1 MVPPNWT
8 AVSGLFI
15 QGHYFQYPQPDLIW
29 PNPNLQIIIC
39 RYFQYLDVYGQIK
52 IARYILYILI
62 PSHPILQRQSTAF
75 FHPWTLQSPAR
86 WPRANC
92 WPNAPSL
99 AQRGIFHRGRDLKP
113 RNIGIMEIETIHY
126 TSLYIII
133 LHNLDIQPNLWTL
146 YSVCMYCS
154 WTSNIMN

>member
-1 MVPPNWT
+1 MRISIHIHLRPLMDLGIIWYFFMVPPNWT

-15 QGHYFQYPQPDLIW
+15 QGHYFQYPEPDLIW
-29 PNPNLQIIIC
+29 PNPNLQIRIC
-39 RYFQYLDVYGQIK
+39 RYFQYLDVYGKMK
-52 IARYILYILI
+52 INRYILYILI
-62 PSHPILQRQSTAF
+62 PSHPILQRQSPAF

-113 RNIGIMEIETIHY
+113 RYWWDHGDWNY
-126 TSLYIII
+126 TLHIII
-133 LHNLDIQPNLWTL
+133 HH
-146 YSVCMYCS
+146 YS
-154 WTSNIMN
+154 T